1 MKGGRFHMRF
11 KPLGSRVLVKRLEEE
26 EKEGKTSGGIYIP
39 DTAKEKPQRGK
50 IVAVGPGELN
60 EEGKRVPMEV
70 KKGDEILFGKYSGN
84 EIKIDGVEYLI
95 IQQSEILGI
104 VG

>member
-1 MKGGRFHMRF
+1 MRF

-26 EKEGKTSGGIYIP
+26 EEGKTSGGLYIP

-50 IVAVGPGELN
+50 IVAIGPGELN

-70 KKGDEILFGKYSGN
+70 KKGDEILFGKYSGS
-84 EIKIDGVEYLI
+84 EVKIDSIEYLI
-95 IQQSEILGI
+95 IQQSEILGT

>member
-1 MKGGRFHMRF
+1 MRF

-26 EKEGKTSGGIYIP
+26 EKEGKTSGGIFIP

-70 KKGDEILFGKYSGN
+70 KKGDEILFGKYSGS
-84 EIKIDGVEYLI
+84 EVKIDGIEYLI